1 MPAFHSSELI
11 KNIKLDQ
18 LSIKKGEISGDLISG
33 GTIQSFSSQGIKD
46 TATDQSLIVE
56 NGCISVDKVKTKEI
70 PNDLIIRGNLHVLEH
85 LTVKKMHVE
94 EFVSERTF
102 DKMYLEFQPVDT
114 GKNPNGSGLIWK
126 GADYTKLF
134 VLKNNKDRF
143 FSSENIDL
151 QNNKSYQIDGIDV
164 LNKNSLGSTIRK
176 SNLRELGIL
185 HSLTVSGDVN
195 LSEFISI
202 DSTSQRIAINIEK
215 AVGTLTIGDLMNDV
229 IFNID
234 LDNGRARLG
243 TYNNRPLDLT
253 CGDMSLMTLDPKGII
268 NIGNEYKS
276 NVDCKVW
283 GRIGVNLKNPE
294 ADIDVKSSIKFGGK
308 LFTVDNSP
316 PKVGN
321 YKRGDIVWNESP
333 ATNSPI
339 GWVCI
344 ISGSPGIWA
353 QFGLI
358 QE

>member
-1 MPAFHSSELI
+1 MPAFHSNELI

-33 GTIQSFSSQGIKD
+33 GTVQNFSSTGIKD
-46 TATDQSLIVE
+46 SSTELSLIVE
-56 NGCISVDKVKTKEI
+56 NGSISVDKIKTKEI
-70 PNDLIIRGNLHVLEH
+70 SNDLIIKGNLHVLEH

-151 QNNKSYQIDGIDV
+151 QNDKSYQIDGVDV
-164 LNKNSLGSTIRK
+164 LSKNSLGSGIRK
-176 SNLRELGIL
+176 SNLREVGSL
-185 HSLTVSGDVN
+185 HSLTVTGDVD
-195 LSEFISI
+195 LAEFVSI
-202 DSTSQRIAINIEK
+202 DSNSQRIAINIDK

-234 LDNGRARLG
+234 LDNGRAKIG

-253 CGDMSLMTLDPKGII
+253 CGDMSLITLDPKGAIHF
-268 NIGNEYKS
+268 GNEYKS
-276 NVDCKVW
+276 DVSCKVW
-283 GRIGVNLKNPE
+283 GKLGVNIKNPE
-294 ADIDVKSSIKFGGK
+294 ADIDVKNSIKFGGK

-321 YKRGDIVWNESP
+321 YKRGDIVWNEAP
-333 ATNSPI
+333 TTNSPI

-344 ISGSPGIWA
+344 VTGSPGVWA
-353 QFGLI
+353 QFGLV